1 MAAEAFPL
9 QWPAGWDR
17 TMPHRREE
25 GQFSTTLAAAR
36 DGLMAEI
43 ARMGGRNAV
52 LSSNLSLRKDGLPYA
67 TQSKPDDP
75 GIAVY
80 FTHKG
85 KQMCFACDRYRT
97 VQANTQAVRKTIEA
111 IRGIERWGASDMME
125 RAFRGFAALDAP
137 TKGWRAV
144 LDQDDPEGSYRRLRK
159 YHHPDHGG
167 DAEQFHAVQEAYAAY
182 TKEKESQ
189 P

>member
-1 MAAEAFPL
+1 MSIEAFPL
-9 QWPAGWDR
+9 QWPEGWQR
-17 TMPHRREE
+17 TAEHSRED

-43 ARMGGRNAV
+43 SRMGGRMPV
-52 LSSNLSLRKDGLPYA
+52 LSSNLTLRLDGLPYA
-67 TQSKPDDP
+67 NQPRPADP
-75 GIAVY
+75 GVAVY

-85 KQMCFACDRYRT
+85 KPMCFACDRYKT
-97 VQANTQAVRKTIEA
+97 PAANTQAVRKTIEA

-137 TKGWRAV
+137 VTGWKSV
-144 LDQDDPEGSYRRLRK
+144 LDPEDPEGSYRRLRK
-159 YHHPDHGG
+159 ASHPDHGG
-167 DAEQFHAVQEAYAAY
+167 DAERFHEIQKAYEQYNAG
-182 TKEKESQ
+182 KK